1 MSDLTSTG
9 PPSHARPRLRL
20 VQGTAERCAALEEQ
34 FESAPVS
41 ADVAVEGAAHVLV
54 VGADESG
61 RKKMLGE
68 LRGLL
73 PAGTPFVEAC
83 ETWEALGL
91 APASR
96 MVVLTGDL
104 GDISADSFVRVLSRR
119 YPALPVVAVGGWTRL
134 APRGDVGA
142 ALV

>member
-1 MSDLTSTG
+1 MNGLTSTG

-20 VQGTAERCAALEEQ
+20 VQGAPERGAALEEQ
-34 FESAPVS
+34 FESAAAS
-41 ADVAVEGAAHVLV
+41 ADVPVEETAHVLV
-54 VGADESG
+54 VGADAS
-61 RKKMLGE
+61 RRTKMLDE

-119 YPALPVVAVGGWTRL
+119 YPALPVVAVDSRTRST
-134 APRGDVGA
+134 ARGAVGA